1 MSKIVCDVCGSTYSE
16 TEAQCPICGTAK
28 SEAAKPVV
36 ETNAEDQAA
45 KGGKFS
51 RSNTRRNGTGSTRR
65 TGAEKNKEEGNP
77 SNVAMII
84 IVAVLLLAIVSVCVF
99 IAVRLV
105 NRPDQPDP
113 SGSTDSTPPIVQT
126 VPCTGI
132 ELVGNPDNALLF
144 TDLTQTAQLN
154 VKAKPENTT
163 DTVTYTY
170 TSSDPSVVTVDAS
183 GLVTPVAEGTAT
195 VTVAYGSYTI
205 TVTVTCELPKP
216 EVKLELVKNDI
227 TLRPGSKTFQLYA
240 GELDPADI
248 TWTSSESSVASVE
261 NGLVTALANGKTVIT
276 ATYNNQSAQCTVYV
290 KDMDAT
296 AYMFAHRWDDDG
308 DEDGESSLEINET
321 LELWFIDSNTKEV
334 IKGVT
339 WTPSNDFP
347 KCCTMENTEKGIKI
361 TAIATTYTEE
371 ISYNKVV
378 IKVSYEGTEYTYTIR
393 VNKPAETQ
401 E

>member
-113 SGSTDSTPPIVQT
+113 SGSSDSTPPIVQT

-216 EVKLELVKNDI
+216 EVKLELVKRGAYNPTLAASALGIEGLSGDEAALADRVVVMNGGQIELEGTPKEVFSQVDRIKKIGLDVPQPTELAYKLKKQGIELGNDI
-227 TLRPGSKTFQLYA
+227 LTIDECVNA
-240 GELDPADI
+240 I
-248 TWTSSESSVASVE
+248 
-261 NGLVTALANGKTVIT
+261 LAKKDVI
-276 ATYNNQSAQCTVYV
+276 V
-290 KDMDAT
+290 
-296 AYMFAHRWDDDG
+296 
-308 DEDGESSLEINET
+308 
-321 LELWFIDSNTKEV
+321 
-334 IKGVT
+334 
-339 WTPSNDFP
+339 
-347 KCCTMENTEKGIKI
+347 
-361 TAIATTYTEE
+361 
-371 ISYNKVV
+371 
-378 IKVSYEGTEYTYTIR
+378 
-393 VNKPAETQ
+393 
-401 E
+401 